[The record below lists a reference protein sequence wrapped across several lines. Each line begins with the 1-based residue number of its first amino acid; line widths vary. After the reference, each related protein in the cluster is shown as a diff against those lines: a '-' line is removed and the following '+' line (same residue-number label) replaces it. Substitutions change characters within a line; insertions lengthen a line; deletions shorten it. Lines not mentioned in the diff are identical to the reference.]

1 MKYSLTIENTG
12 LQNGMTWLVRV
23 NNQDISA
30 YGETI
35 SKALSEVA
43 EHIEYA
49 EWLNSLSHE
58 ELLDELHGSREAW
71 MG

>member
-23 NNQDISA
+23 NKQDISA

-35 SKALSEVA
+35 SQALAEVA
-43 EHIEYA
+43 AHIEYDA
-49 EWLNSLSHE
+49 WLNSLSNE

-71 MG
+71 IG